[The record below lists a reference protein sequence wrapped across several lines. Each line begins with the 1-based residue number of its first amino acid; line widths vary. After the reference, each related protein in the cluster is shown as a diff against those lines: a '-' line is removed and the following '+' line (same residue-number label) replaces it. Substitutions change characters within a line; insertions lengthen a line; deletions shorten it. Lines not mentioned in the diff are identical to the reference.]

1 MRWPHAWHKYKIFVA
16 QNIHVGTAFDV
27 ANVYLMD
34 RATKSITVHYGSFP
48 KKCIFADVEDMAEHI
63 ERLKKA
69 VTAAF
74 GQTLD
79 APTDYERLS
88 ANIQLKT
95 GELISA
101 STLKRLFGYIKPG
114 TVPRP
119 STLSVLA
126 RYVGSTGWSDFCSK
140 EASEEHPKPRATSRK
155 AVYSRPAVY
164 MTIAIL
170 CIGGIFG
177 WLVGNRTTKN
187 TAGTTTMEAVPET
200 VPETKVS
207 KKATVTANTNE
218 QKYEQLLL
226 AFISLTR
233 EKCDSVRACRKD
245 MDIISY
251 KELVDN
257 IYFPFVFTFL
267 KDSINRQAERTF
279 PDDALRER
287 YSNDI
292 WIQCREIC
300 AELIREI
307 PADEL
312 IEAYK

>member
-1 MRWPHAWHKYKIFVA
+1 
-16 QNIHVGTAFDV
+16 
-27 ANVYLMD
+27 MD

-155 AVYSRPAVY
+155 AVY

-187 TAGTTTMEAVPET
+187 TAGTTTMEA

-279 PDDALRER
+279 PDDDALRER

>member
-1 MRWPHAWHKYKIFVA
+1 M
-16 QNIHVGTAFDV
+16 NS
-27 ANVYLMD
+27 
-34 RATKSITVHYGSFP
+34 ATKSITVHYGSFP

-69 VTAAF
+69 VVAAF

-79 APTDYERLS
+79 APIDYERLS
-88 ANIQLKT
+88 ADIQKRT
-95 GELISA
+95 GELISV

-114 TVPRP
+114 TVPRS

-155 AVYSRPAVY
+155 AVY

-279 PDDALRER
+279 PDDDALRER